1 MNDSEPSLK
10 IVVDCRE
17 HDVIQSLSTAISQY
31 PHFQMETKKLDLGDF
46 EIYYQEEFICVI
58 ERKTFTDLIHSIK
71 DGRYKEQCYRLL
83 HHYKPNQIMY
93 WIEGIFSQLNPKEK
107 QWVVSSLTTLSFMK
121 GVHIWRTTQ
130 VQDTVTQLLLCC
142 DKLYREYGTGQKIY
156 SSNSNNNSNT
166 DENTGKE
173 EIYSNF
179 VVKKEKKENI
189 TRENIGIIF
198 LKQIPHISNASALAL
213 MNHVNG
219 DFEKLIQ
226 LVREDCDSLAKLMVG
241 KRRIGKNIIVQL
253 KNYL

>member
-1 MNDSEPSLK
+1 
-10 IVVDCRE
+10 
-17 HDVIQSLSTAISQY
+17 
-31 PHFQMETKKLDLGDF
+31 
-46 EIYYQEEFICVI
+46 
-58 ERKTFTDLIHSIK
+58 
-71 DGRYKEQCYRLL
+71 
-83 HHYKPNQIMY
+83 MY

-142 DKLYREYGTGQKIY
+142 DKLYREYGKGQKMY
-156 SSNSNNNSNT
+156 SSNSSSSSNP
-166 DENTGKE
+166 DENIGKE
-173 EIYSNF
+173 ETYSNF
-179 VVKKEKKENI
+179 VVKKEKKGNI

-226 LVREDCDSLAKLMVG
+226 LVREDCDSLAGLMVG